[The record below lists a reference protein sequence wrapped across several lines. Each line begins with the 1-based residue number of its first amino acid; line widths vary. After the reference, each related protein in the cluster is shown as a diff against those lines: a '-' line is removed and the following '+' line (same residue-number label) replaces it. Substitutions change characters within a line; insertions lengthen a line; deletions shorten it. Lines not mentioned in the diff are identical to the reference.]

1 MHILAARVR
10 AVKQATSPQ
19 QPSHVRTRT
28 DAMISVAQ
36 RCDVLSDNVVRD
48 LKRDHARPRRIN
60 PTLIAIF
67 CDADHSGRPDSGLVN
82 ILVHMRWMKPHP
94 IALCR

>member
-36 RCDVLSDNVVRD
+36 RCDVLSDNVVRY
-48 LKRDHARPRRIN
+48 LKRDHARPRRIK
-60 PTLIAIF
+60 P
-67 CDADHSGRPDSGLVN
+67 N
-82 ILVHMRWMKPHP
+82 INSDFL
-94 IALCR
+94 